1 MLTAKNLM
9 MMHGRA
15 AVNRTATLKECA
27 DKFLSTGFPGL
38 PVVGR
43 DLKVV
48 GVVTEFDLLGAIRE
62 GLDVEK
68 TTVERIMTK
77 EPSVAEL
84 DASAEELIEM
94 MLEQNFTIVPVVR
107 NKKLVGVV
115 GRTEILSAYVEPK
128 YYWLKHEGLARSR

>member
-15 AVNRTATLKECA
+15 AVNRTASLKECA
-27 DKFLSTGFPGL
+27 NKFISTGFPGL

-48 GVVTEFDLLGAIRE
+48 GVVTEFDLLGALRE
-62 GLDVEK
+62 GLDVDK

-77 EPSVAEL
+77 EPCVAEMNT
-84 DASAEELIEM
+84 SAEELIET
-94 MLEQNFTIVPVVR
+94 MLEQNYTIVPVVR

-115 GRTEILSAYVEPK
+115 GRTEILSAYIEPK
-128 YYWLKHEGLARSR
+128 YYWLKYGGSDSSR